1 MNNSKITE
9 MKKLIE
15 QLKKANYAYYQ
26 LDEPIMSDRDYNVM
40 YEQLEQLEKETGIVL
55 SDSPTQKVQG
65 ALLDGFEKVTF
76 TEPMLSAQK
85 TKSFSDLLKFVG
97 EQEVII
103 TYKLD
108 GLTIVL
114 EYDKGELQ
122 RAITRGN
129 GTVGEDVTAQIRCI
143 SDVPV
148 KIPYHTI

>member
-26 LDEPIMSDRDYNVM
+26 LDEPIMSDRDYNIM
-40 YEQLEQLEKETGIVL
+40 YEQLEMLEKETGIVL

-97 EQEVII
+97 EQEAMS
-103 TYKLD
+103 
-108 GLTIVL
+108 
-114 EYDKGELQ
+114 Q
-122 RAITRGN
+122 N
-129 GTVGEDVTAQIRCI
+129 
-143 SDVPV
+143 S
-148 KIPYHTI
+148 